1 MSLYNVAVLLPTRAR
16 TDSFTRSVASL
27 IDLAHDL
34 DRIEFVIAID
44 SDDKIGH
51 THFSEVI
58 QPLLDKKKVCYTAV
72 EFESLGYAGLNRYY
86 NELAKLADADW
97 LFVWNDDAVMNTK
110 NWDQVISN
118 YTGQF
123 RLLKVHTHKEHP
135 YSIFPIVP
143 RTWFELMGHL
153 SRHQMIDAELSQIAF
168 CVDLMQVIDI
178 DVTHDQSEL
187 TGLDDDTSKR
197 KIRFEGNPNN
207 AYDFHNPRVSQHR
220 YQDCETINQY
230 LKAQGLDHGWWER
243 VKSGEQYPW
252 EKLIALDVNR
262 QMNQFSAKTDQHGR
276 VILTEPDPQAEKF
289 RKTNVK

>member
-1 MSLYNVAVLLPTRAR
+1 LRKYNVAVLLPTRAR
-16 TDSFTRSVASL
+16 TDSFTRSVASM

-34 DRIEFVIAID
+34 SAIEFVIAID
-44 SDDKIGH
+44 SDDVIGH
-51 THFSEVI
+51 QHFSDVI
-58 QPLLDKKKVCYTAV
+58 QPLLDRKNVCYTAV

-86 NELAKLADADW
+86 NELAKLSNADW
-97 LFVWNDDAVMNTK
+97 LFVWNDDAVMNSRH
-110 NWDQVISN
+110 WDQTIAS

-143 RTWFELMGHL
+143 RAWFELMGHL

-168 CVDLMQVIDI
+168 CLDLMQVIDV

-187 TGLDDDTSKR
+187 TGQADDTSKR

-207 AYDFHNPRVSQHR
+207 AYDFHNTKVSVQR
-220 YQDCETINQY
+220 NRDCDTINQH
-230 LKAQGLDHGWWER
+230 LKSLGLDGSWWER
-243 VKSGEQYPW
+243 VKTGEQYPW

-262 QMNQFSAKTDQHGR
+262 QMKQFSTRIDQSGQ
-276 VILTEPDPQAEKF
+276 VVSQGPDLRAEEL
-289 RKTNVK
+289 RKTHGK